1 MIPIHETA
9 EGITFQLQVLPRSS
23 RCALAGSHGDCLK
36 IKITAPPLEGRANE
50 ECIRFLAATLG
61 VKKAQLSI
69 VRGHKSRKK
78 TVALKGITRK
88 DAEAVLVSCLNND
101 DRAGS

>member
-23 RCALAGSHGDCLK
+23 RCALAGTQGDCLK

-50 ECIRFLAATLG
+50 ECVRFLAATLG
-61 VKKAQLSI
+61 VKKAQVNI

-78 TVALKGITRK
+78 TVALKGMAKK
-88 DAEAVLVSCLNND
+88 DAEAVLAARLND
-101 DRAGS
+101 TPR

>member
-23 RCALAGSHGDCLK
+23 RCALAGTQGDCLK

-50 ECIRFLAATLG
+50 ECVRFLAATLG
-61 VKKAQLSI
+61 VKNAQVSI

-78 TVALKGITRK
+78 TVALKGMAKK
-88 DAEAVLVSCLNND
+88 DAEAVLASRLND
-101 DRAGS
+101 TAR

>member
-23 RCALAGSHGDCLK
+23 RCALAGIQGDSLK

-50 ECIRFLAATLG
+50 ECVRFLAATLG
-61 VKKAQLSI
+61 VKKAQVSI
-69 VRGHKSRKK
+69 IRGHKSRKK
-78 TVALKGITRK
+78 TVALQGMTKK
-88 DAEAVLVSCLNND
+88 DAEAVLASRLSD
-101 DRAGS
+101 TTR